1 MVTIKGIDP
10 KMIANNL
17 EPSEPTH
24 PGELL
29 KEEIEYRG
37 ISQKKLAQEIGIS
50 YKVLN
55 DILNCRRPVTTNTA
69 LLVEAALGIPAHILT
84 GLQMDY
90 NMQTAKKDKS
100 FMERLAS
107 WKLRHTNSLMPYH
120 SHFAKDIK
128 TRIHHQ

>member
-1 MVTIKGIDP
+1 MVTIKGTDP
-10 KMIANNL
+10 RMIANNL

-24 PGELL
+24 PCELL
-29 KEEIEYRG
+29 KDEIEYRG
-37 ISQKKLAQEIGIS
+37 ISQKNLAEEIGFS

-55 DILNCRRPVTTNTA
+55 DILNCRRPDTTNTD

-107 WKLRHTNSLMPYH
+107 IRKIAAAL
-120 SHFAKDIK
+120 
-128 TRIHHQ
+128 

>member
-1 MVTIKGIDP
+1 MVTVKGVDP

-17 EPSEPTH
+17 EPYEPTH
-24 PGELL
+24 PGDLL

-37 ISQKKLAQEIGIS
+37 ISQKTLAREIGIS

-55 DILNCRRPVTTNTA
+55 DMLNCRRPVTANTA
-69 LLVEAALGIPAHILT
+69 LLFEAALGIPAHILT

-90 NMQTAKKDKS
+90 NMQVAKKDKT

-107 WKLRHTNSLMPYH
+107 IRKIAAVL
-120 SHFAKDIK
+120 
-128 TRIHHQ
+128 